1 MKLLS
6 KGESAFVLLV
16 ILCFGAA
23 ATALVRDITGATE
36 LRGTKVGTITWKD
49 RYAEQRQEGSGLWVA
64 AVRDGPVFNH
74 DTIRT
79 GENSS
84 ATIRLSNDTVI
95 SLDAGSMVYVRVD
108 AATERATISIKGG
121 SIKVAQ
127 GEKSAPV
134 ELETNS
140 GSIALEKGAVRITGD
155 DTKAT
160 VRAETPAATIV
171 SSGETKAITLDAASN
186 FDVANGEIVA
196 APVSITAPGQNEY
209 LVAEGKKAGVVFS
222 WSPDDKPLRVTISR
236 DSAFRKTAI
245 EGETLAS
252 GSVQDLAEGRYWWRV
267 DETGETRSFT
277 VAEGGACAPVS
288 PVGKAF
294 LKAGALVTVPFSWT
308 KRGNADSYRLDVF
321 AEGAGDDPIIQ
332 RTVTQRTTMIDIVD
346 DGEYSWSV
354 TAFYGPNRVAF
365 TSTRER
371 FSIVTASLAVP
382 ATPTIARGIASWAP
396 VEGAEAYEIRVS
408 PEESGS
414 PVQYGA
420 IVNASYAS
428 LKNSVS
434 AGAWFVSVRSKA
446 GSLTSDWSNPARY
459 EILSPQPLSISAPG
473 NGAVVDVS
481 SGKVPLSWIDR
492 NDGNRYR
499 VTVSRSADLANPLA
513 EIGPYRP
520 ACQFTLPKGERGGLY
535 YWKVVLLDA
544 AGEIVSESPVSSFRI
559 REPIPA
565 PEQISPINGNQ
576 LDINALSALTL
587 EWKPVA
593 GASFYTARLY
603 RMTAGIPQAIG
614 SWKTVDARVT
624 ITDFTKLALDAFSW
638 EVVAGKT
645 EDDGSETTSAPAKA
659 YFRIVQTRVL
669 SAPSIKIMKS
679 RGAF

>member
-23 ATALVRDITGATE
+23 ATALVRDITGTAE

-64 AVRDGPVFNH
+64 AVRDGPVYNH

-108 AATERATISIKGG
+108 AATDRATISIKGG

-127 GEKSAPV
+127 GEKAAPV
-134 ELETNS
+134 ELETKS

-155 DTKAT
+155 ETKAT

-171 SSGETKAITLDAASN
+171 SSGGTEAITLDAASN
-186 FDVANGEIVA
+186 FDVANREVVA

-209 LVAEGKKAGVVFS
+209 LVAAEKKAEVVFA
-222 WSPDDKPLRVTISR
+222 WSPADKPLRVTIAR
-236 DSAFRKTAI
+236 DSAFRKPVL

-252 GSVQDLAEGRYWWRV
+252 GAVQILAEGRYWWRV
-267 DETGETRSFT
+267 EETGEIRSFT

-288 PVGKAF
+288 PVGKSF
-294 LKAGALVTVPFSWT
+294 LKAGSLVSVPFAWT
-308 KRGNADSYRLDVF
+308 KRGNADSYRVDVF
-321 AEGAGDDPIIQ
+321 AEGAGDNPILQ
-332 RTVTQRTTMIDIVD
+332 RTVTQRTTMIDIPD
-346 DGEYSWSV
+346 EGAYSWSV
-354 TAFYGPNRVAF
+354 TAFYGPNRVAY
-365 TSTRER
+365 SSEKER
-371 FSIVTASLAVP
+371 FSIVGASLAAP
-382 ATPTIARGIASWAP
+382 TAPTIARGIASWTP

-408 PEESGS
+408 PEETGV
-414 PVQYGA
+414 PAQYGA

-428 LKNSVS
+428 LKNAVS
-434 AGAWFVSVRSKA
+434 TGLWFVSIRSKA
-446 GSLTSDWSNPARY
+446 GSLTSEWSSPAKY
-459 EILSPQPLSISAPG
+459 ELLPPQPLSISAPG
-473 NGAVVDVS
+473 NGAMVDGA
-481 SGKVPLSWIDR
+481 SGKVALSWVDR

-499 VTVSRSADLANPLA
+499 VTISRSADLTNPAA
-513 EIGPYRP
+513 EIAPYRP
-520 ACQFTLPKGERGGLY
+520 TCQFTLPKGERGGLY
-535 YWKVVLLDA
+535 YWKVALLDA
-544 AGEIVSESPVSSFRI
+544 AGAPVSESPVSSFRI

-565 PEQISPINGNQ
+565 PEQVSPVNGQQ
-576 LDINALSALTL
+576 LDINALSALRL

-593 GASFYTARLY
+593 DASFYTARLY
-603 RMTAGIPQAIG
+603 RMTAGIPQSIG
-614 SWKTVDARVT
+614 SWKSVDPIVT
-624 ITDFTKLALDAFSW
+624 ITDFTKLALDSFSW
-638 EVVAGKT
+638 EVVAVKT
-645 EDDGSETTSAPAKA
+645 EEDGSETRSAPAKS
-659 YFRIVQTRVL
+659 YFKIVQTRVL